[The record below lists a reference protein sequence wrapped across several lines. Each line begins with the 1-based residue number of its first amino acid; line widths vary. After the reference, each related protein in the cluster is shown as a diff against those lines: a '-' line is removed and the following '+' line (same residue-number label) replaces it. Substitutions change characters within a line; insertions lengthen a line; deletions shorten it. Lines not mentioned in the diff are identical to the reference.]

1 MASSERPIRR
11 LDLSGGWVGDDDWTN
26 PANVPPQT
34 ARRLKFTSS
43 AVHFALVGKSGTSD
57 AATNVDI
64 GTLTV
69 DAWLGLEI
77 GSGVIRGQTIIEA
90 TGAELSTRIRI
101 VSTDV
106 TPGRYG
112 WLNLATLTN
121 VGALPALWVY
131 IISGARPV

>member
-1 MASSERPIRR
+1 M
-11 LDLSGGWVGDDDWTN
+11 
-26 PANVPPQT
+26 
-34 ARRLKFTSS
+34 
-43 AVHFALVGKSGTSD
+43 HFALVGKSGTSD

-112 WLNLATLTN
+112 WLNLATFTN

-131 IISGARPV
+131 LISGARPV